1 MELSYVILA
10 DAAESTSNG
19 KFSLLGGGVETIF
32 ALAFPT
38 VQPGLAMVAKLL
50 VSTSEAEQEHEF
62 HVEITGPNEYHAPL
76 GDLRFKVLPGGEAT
90 DMTAI
95 NLIVN
100 MQVLL
105 FPEPGSYTL
114 HFSVDN
120 QGIGTA
126 PLSAQQLDP
135 GEISSASDQQKR

>member
-1 MELSYVILA
+1 MELSYIILA
-10 DAAESTSNG
+10 DAAETTSNG

-32 ALAFPT
+32 APAFPT
-38 VQPGLAMVAKLL
+38 LQPGLAMVAKLL

-62 HVEITGPNEYHAPL
+62 HIEITGPNGYHAPL
-76 GDLRFKVLPGGEAT
+76 GDVRFKSIPVRGASES
-90 DMTAI
+90 TAI
-95 NLIVN
+95 NLIIN

-126 PLSAQQLDP
+126 P
-135 GEISSASDQQKR
+135 